1 MREMGEVIKR
11 YKFSAI
17 RLKSSGIATYSM
29 VTIVNSSVAYLKV
42 AKRVNFFLMV
52 FYRLLKL

>member
-1 MREMGEVIKR
+1 MGEVIKR

-42 AKRVNFFLMV
+42 AKRVNLFFLMV

>member
-42 AKRVNFFLMV
+42 AKRVNLFF
-52 FYRLLKL
+52 